1 MSRDVPRRT
10 PTTYGTKAIVIHT
23 KQREVRVL
31 ETEALLQFLMHLVG
45 VLSIRDLES
54 ELHRG

>member
-1 MSRDVPRRT
+1 MCVCDMAERT
-10 PTTYGTKAIVIHT
+10 VEKAIVIHT